1 MLLDCLLSLM
11 DHLYMIINYSKFII
25 YNILH
30 QFSFFFLKIFFK
42 ITKYKITKLQKIYIV
57 KFINVE

>member
-25 YNILH
+25 YNILR
-30 QFSFFFLKIFFK
+30 QFSFFFSKFFPK
-42 ITKYKITKLQKIYIV
+42 LQNTKLQKIYIV
-57 KFINVE
+57 KFINVK

>member
-30 QFSFFFLKIFFK
+30 QFSFFFSKFFSK
-42 ITKYKITKLQKIYIV
+42 LQNTKLQNYKKYTL
-57 KFINVE
+57 